1 MTEQRLEP
9 GAAASLALNT
19 LSAQVTAIIN
29 AASGAAKVQA
39 ESLMTLLNS
48 NIGMIIEAA
57 NDQVD
62 EINELIDQLEQRDS
76 SLLKQS
82 GLVIDLRKK
91 IEELISSQEESE
103 ALHQAALQEEQSAR
117 LDAEGKTARTE
128 TKLVAANA
136 ESQRL
141 NRELKELKSLDPVG
155 TKKRLN
161 AKQKELDAVKA
172 AQVELRSQNLKLK
185 TKSVSDDKK
194 IAELCKTIEAAQGN
208 IDMLQGDTGIRSLA
222 EKHLKKNFHGTDTG
236 DYWYCYV
243 IPGGLSAYADYILET
258 DWTMFI
264 VNQNGLGCTVMLTEW
279 LEPVIPKA
287 DFTLMIPS
295 PLVEAIK
302 AFTAE
307 AMGDKFYHL
316 FVRKDHFSGISVR
329 ELPGI
334 QSKYLDCLEAANIKT
349 VSDVMLTRTERL
361 AMVKGLGQKT
371 AHNVFT
377 AAKHMVELWEK
388 ERTDIQEAA

>member
-62 EINELIDQLEQRDS
+62 EITELIDQLEQRAS

-82 GLVIDLRKK
+82 NLVIDLRKK
-91 IEELISSQEESE
+91 IEELISLQEEAE
-103 ALHQAALQEEQSAR
+103 AQHQAALQEEQSAR
-117 LDAEGKTARTE
+117 LDAEGKTARIE

-155 TKKRLN
+155 MKKRLT
-161 AKQKELDAVKA
+161 AKQKELDAAKA
-172 AQVELRSQNLKLK
+172 AQVDLRSQNLKLK

-194 IAELCKTIEAAQGN
+194 IAELVKTVEMAQAN
-208 IDMLQGDTGIRSLA
+208 IDMLEGDTGIRRIA
-222 EKHLKKNFHGTDTG
+222 DKYLKKNFHGTDTG
-236 DYWYCYV
+236 DRWY
-243 IPGGLSAYADYILET
+243 
-258 DWTMFI
+258 
-264 VNQNGLGCTVMLTEW
+264 
-279 LEPVIPKA
+279 
-287 DFTLMIPS
+287 
-295 PLVEAIK
+295 
-302 AFTAE
+302 
-307 AMGDKFYHL
+307 
-316 FVRKDHFSGISVR
+316 
-329 ELPGI
+329 
-334 QSKYLDCLEAANIKT
+334 
-349 VSDVMLTRTERL
+349 
-361 AMVKGLGQKT
+361 
-371 AHNVFT
+371 
-377 AAKHMVELWEK
+377 
-388 ERTDIQEAA
+388 

>member
-82 GLVIDLRKK
+82 NLVIDLRKK
-91 IEELISSQEESE
+91 IEELIRSQEEAE
-103 ALHQAALQEEQSAR
+103 AQHQAALQEEQSAR
-117 LDAEGKTARTE
+117 LDAEGKTARIE

-155 TKKRLN
+155 MKKRLT
-161 AKQKELDAVKA
+161 AKQKELDAAKA
-172 AQVELRSQNLKLK
+172 AQVDLRSQNLKLK

-194 IAELCKTIEAAQGN
+194 IAELCKTVEAAQSH
-208 IDMLQGDTGIRSLA
+208 IDMLEGDTGIRRIA
-222 EKHLKKNFHGTDTG
+222 EKHLKKSFHGTDTG

-287 DFTLMIPS
+287 DFTLMIPA

-307 AMGDKFYHL
+307 AMADKFNSL

-334 QSKYLDCLEAANIKT
+334 QSKSLDCLEAANIKT

-361 AMVKGLGQKT
+361 AMVKGIGQKT

-388 ERTDIQEAA
+388 EGIDTQEAA

>member
-1 MTEQRLEP
+1 
-9 GAAASLALNT
+9 
-19 LSAQVTAIIN
+19 
-29 AASGAAKVQA
+29 
-39 ESLMTLLNS
+39 
-48 NIGMIIEAA
+48 
-57 NDQVD
+57 
-62 EINELIDQLEQRDS
+62 
-76 SLLKQS
+76 
-82 GLVIDLRKK
+82 
-91 IEELISSQEESE
+91 
-103 ALHQAALQEEQSAR
+103 
-117 LDAEGKTARTE
+117 
-128 TKLVAANA
+128 
-136 ESQRL
+136 
-141 NRELKELKSLDPVG
+141 VG
-155 TKKRLN
+155 TKKRLT
-161 AKQKELDAVKA
+161 AKQKELDAAKA
-172 AQVELRSQNLKLK
+172 AQVDLRSQNLKLK

-194 IAELCKTIEAAQGN
+194 IAELVKTVEMAQAN
-208 IDMLQGDTGIRSLA
+208 IDMLEGDNGIRGLA
-222 EKHLKKNFHGTDTG
+222 DKYLKKNFHGTDTG
-236 DYWYCYV
+236 DRWYCYV

-307 AMGDKFYHL
+307 AMGDKFNHL
-316 FVRKDHFSGISVR
+316 FLRKDHFSGISVR

-388 ERTDIQEAA
+388 ERADIQEAA

>member
-19 LSAQVTAIIN
+19 LLSQVTALVAMSSGALRLQLESLEQMISSNIAMIGEASDGQVDDYNELSDELTRVYQELDTKQASIIN
-29 AASGAAKVQA
+29 LRESVQSLKV
-39 ESLMTLLNS
+39 EL
-48 NIGMIIEAA
+48 EA
-57 NDQVD
+57 
-62 EINELIDQLEQRDS
+62 
-76 SLLKQS
+76 
-82 GLVIDLRKK
+82 
-91 IEELISSQEESE
+91 ISQQ
-103 ALHQAALQEEQSAR
+103 HQAALQEEQSAR
-117 LDAEGKTARTE
+117 LDAEGKTARIE

-141 NRELKELKSLDPVG
+141 NRELKELKSLDPAG
-155 TKKRLN
+155 MKKRLT
-161 AKQKELDAVKA
+161 AKQKELDAAKA
-172 AQVELRSQNLKLK
+172 AQVELRSQNMKLK
-185 TKSVSDDKK
+185 TKSVSDERK
-194 IAELCKTIEAAQGN
+194 IAELCKTIEAAQAN
-208 IDMLQGDTGIRSLA
+208 IDMLEGDNGIRGLA
-222 EKHLKKNFHGTDTG
+222 DKYLKNNFHGTDTG
-236 DYWYCYV
+236 DRWYCYV

-287 DFTLMIPS
+287 DFTLMIPA

-307 AMGDKFYHL
+307 AMADKFNHL
-316 FVRKDHFSGISVR
+316 FTRKDHFSGISIR

-334 QSKYLDCLEAANIKT
+334 QSKYLDCLETANIKT

-361 AMVKGLGQKT
+361 AMVKGIGQKT

-377 AAKHMVELWEK
+377 AAKHMVDLWEK
-388 ERTDIQEAA
+388 EVIDTQEAA

>member
-82 GLVIDLRKK
+82 NLVIDLRKK
-91 IEELISSQEESE
+91 IEELIRSQEEAE
-103 ALHQAALQEEQSAR
+103 AQHQAALQAEQSAR
-117 LDAEGKTARTE
+117 LDAEGVSARLE
-128 TKLVAANA
+128 TKLVAASA
-136 ESQRL
+136 ENQRIA
-141 NRELKELKSLDPVG
+141 RELKDLKALDPAG
-155 TKKRLN
+155 MKKRLT
-161 AKQKELDAVKA
+161 AKQKELDSAKA
-172 AQVELRSQNLKLK
+172 AQVELRSQNMKLK

-194 IAELCKTIEAAQGN
+194 IAELVKTVEMAQAN
-208 IDMLQGDTGIRSLA
+208 IDMLEGDTGIRSLA
-222 EKHLKKNFHGTDTG
+222 DKHLKKNFYGTDTG
-236 DYWYCYV
+236 DRWYCYV
-243 IPGGLSAYADYILET
+243 IPGSLSAYADYILET

-264 VNQNGLGCTVMLTEW
+264 VNQNGLGCTVMLTDW
-279 LEPVIPKA
+279 LEPVIPKS
-287 DFTLMIPS
+287 DFTMMIPS

-302 AFTAE
+302 EFTAE
-307 AMGDKFYHL
+307 AMADKFNHL

-388 ERTDIQEAA
+388 ERADIQEAA

>member
-9 GAAASLALNT
+9 GAAALLALNT

-82 GLVIDLRKK
+82 NLVIDLRKK
-91 IEELISSQEESE
+91 IEELISLQEEAE
-103 ALHQAALQEEQSAR
+103 AQHQAALQEEQSAR

-161 AKQKELDAVKA
+161 AKQKELDAAKA

-194 IAELCKTIEAAQGN
+194 IAELCKTVEAAQGH

-287 DFTLMIPS
+287 DFTMMIPA

-307 AMGDKFYHL
+307 AMADKFNRL

-334 QSKYLDCLEAANIKT
+334 QAKYLDCLEAANIKT

-388 ERTDIQEAA
+388 EGIDTHEAA

>member
-82 GLVIDLRKK
+82 NLVIDLRKK
-91 IEELISSQEESE
+91 IEELISLQEEAE
-103 ALHQAALQEEQSAR
+103 AQHQASLQEEQSAR

-141 NRELKELKSLDPVG
+141 NRELKELKSLDPAG
-155 TKKRLN
+155 TK
-161 AKQKELDAVKA
+161 
-172 AQVELRSQNLKLK
+172 
-185 TKSVSDDKK
+185 
-194 IAELCKTIEAAQGN
+194 
-208 IDMLQGDTGIRSLA
+208 
-222 EKHLKKNFHGTDTG
+222 
-236 DYWYCYV
+236 
-243 IPGGLSAYADYILET
+243 
-258 DWTMFI
+258 
-264 VNQNGLGCTVMLTEW
+264 
-279 LEPVIPKA
+279 
-287 DFTLMIPS
+287 
-295 PLVEAIK
+295 
-302 AFTAE
+302 
-307 AMGDKFYHL
+307 
-316 FVRKDHFSGISVR
+316 
-329 ELPGI
+329 
-334 QSKYLDCLEAANIKT
+334 
-349 VSDVMLTRTERL
+349 
-361 AMVKGLGQKT
+361 
-371 AHNVFT
+371 
-377 AAKHMVELWEK
+377 
-388 ERTDIQEAA
+388 

>member
-29 AASGAAKVQA
+29 ASSGNAKSQA

-82 GLVIDLRKK
+82 NLVIDLRKK
-91 IEELISSQEESE
+91 IEELISSQEEAE
-103 ALHQAALQEEQSAR
+103 AQHQAALQEEQSAR

-155 TKKRLN
+155 TKKRLT
-161 AKQKELDAVKA
+161 AKQKELDAAKA
-172 AQVELRSQNLKLK
+172 AQVDLRSQNLKLK

-194 IAELCKTIEAAQGN
+194 IAELVKTVEMAQAN
-208 IDMLQGDTGIRSLA
+208 IDMLEGDTGIRSLA

-287 DFTLMIPS
+287 DFTLKVPA

-307 AMGDKFYHL
+307 AMGDKFNHL
-316 FVRKDHFSGISVR
+316 FLRKDHFSGISVR
-329 ELPGI
+329 ELSGI

-361 AMVKGLGQKT
+361 AMVKGIGQKT

-388 ERTDIQEAA
+388 ERADIQEAA

>member
-19 LSAQVTAIIN
+19 LLSQVTALVAMSSGALRLQLESLEQIIRSNIAMIEEASDGQVDDYNELSDELTRAYQDLDTKQASIIN
-29 AASGAAKVQA
+29 LRESVQNLKA
-39 ESLMTLLNS
+39 EL
-48 NIGMIIEAA
+48 EA
-57 NDQVD
+57 
-62 EINELIDQLEQRDS
+62 
-76 SLLKQS
+76 
-82 GLVIDLRKK
+82 
-91 IEELISSQEESE
+91 ISQQ
-103 ALHQAALQEEQSAR
+103 HQAALQAEQSAR

-136 ESQRL
+136 ENQRIA
-141 NRELKELKSLDPVG
+141 RDLKDLKALDPAG
-155 TKKRLN
+155 MKKRLT
-161 AKQKELDAVKA
+161 AKQKELDSAKG
-172 AQVELRSQNLKLK
+172 AQVELRSQNMKLK
-185 TKSVSDDKK
+185 TKSVSDDRK
-194 IAELCKTIEAAQGN
+194 IAELCKTIEAAQAN
-208 IDMLQGDTGIRSLA
+208 IDMLEGDNGIRGLA
-222 EKHLKKNFHGTDTG
+222 DKHLKKNFYGTDTG
-236 DYWYCYV
+236 DHWYCYV

-258 DWTMFI
+258 GWTMFI
-264 VNQNGLGCTVMLTEW
+264 VNQNGLGCTVMLTDW
-279 LEPVIPKA
+279 LEPVIPKS
-287 DFTLMIPS
+287 DFTMMVPS

-302 AFTAE
+302 EFTAE
-307 AMGDKFYHL
+307 AMGDKFNSL

-334 QSKYLDCLEAANIKT
+334 QTKYLDCLEAANIKT

-388 ERTDIQEAA
+388 ERADIQEAA